1 MNDTLFS
8 IKTFNYVISKP
19 GFQQTIS
26 YDFQIPLAENSLG
39 SDFFGHLFAKQKVP
53 LFAFENALNNF
64 VYDETNKCT
73 SLIADEL
80 LREKLAQFGD
90 DSSKLALELNNDKL
104 DGKHSIGLFS
114 KGELS
119 FEEQFQKLINK
130 CSTHQLANLIK
141 EETEMTNDVRSI
153 VHARDFELNRLEKA
167 CEASLLA
174 TSTPD
179 SDKFDEYSR
188 ELSKLN
194 AEIRRVGADFS
205 CRMEELRQYQR
216 EKYRSLV
223 KNLSQNVEN
232 SLLSTKR
239 QIPEKKM
246 STPEQHSSS
255 LNYSPSCGFQQQFT
269 NKNLKSLKK
278 SISCEEKISQLCLG
292 EKGNKS
298 SFVGRQSESF
308 SIYIGS
314 QLKTR
319 HNVRLLTCNCL
330 SDLCLSQ
337 TFEDFP
343 HQEELLGSK
352 RLHLLMNL
360 YGRELSATVLI
371 VGRDP
376 LWHIKQKT
384 EFAKLCEQSAEL
396 HFDSLEG
403 QLKAIEEHV
412 RSANR
417 SRRLA
422 KNSIGYTSPFFPYFS
437 SSQQDFEDDNEDEG
451 ILKIGDVYLTK
462 HSNLSSVQIIFHL
475 VGDDKLEKEEISS
488 RHPCVAGL
496 HNIVRLSSR
505 FAIRNISLPLLLV
518 DQFNDEFLSSENI
531 NINIWCQSRAEL
543 VFKCLKGFL
552 MEVCSSGSSCSLAGG
567 ANSGPIQSLHF
578 NINFAITFSKL
589 LPDSFLFQQLTD
601 LFTSIYYLVPSL
613 NA

>member
-1 MNDTLFS
+1 MNHNLFT
-8 IKTFNYVISKP
+8 IKTFNHIISKP

-26 YDFQIPLAENSLG
+26 YDLQIPLTENSLG
-39 SDFFGHLFAKQKVP
+39 ADFFGHLFTKQNVP
-53 LFAFENALNNF
+53 LFAFENALNIF
-64 VYDETNKCT
+64 VYNETNKCT
-73 SLIADEL
+73 SLFAEEL
-80 LREKLAQFGD
+80 LKEKLAQFEN
-90 DSSKLALELNNDKL
+90 DSSKLANEININRG
-104 DGKHSIGLFS
+104 DGQHSPGLFS

-130 CSTHQLANLIK
+130 CSTQQLSNLIK
-141 EETEMTNDVRSI
+141 EEAEMTDEMRSI
-153 VHARDFELNRLEKA
+153 VCARDFELNRLEKA
-167 CEASLLA
+167 CEVSLAA
-174 TSTPD
+174 TSTQD

-188 ELSKLN
+188 ELSQLN
-194 AEIRRVGADFS
+194 SEIRRVGADFS

-216 EKYRSLV
+216 EKYHSLV
-223 KNLSQNVEN
+223 KALCQNVDN
-232 SLLSTKR
+232 SLLSAKR

-255 LNYSPSCGFQQQFT
+255 LNYSPSCGFQQQLS
-269 NKNLKSLKK
+269 NKNRKSFKK

-292 EKGNKS
+292 EKGKS

-319 HNVRLLTCNCL
+319 HNVRLLTCNRL

-337 TFEDFP
+337 TFEDFSH
-343 HQEELLGSK
+343 HQEDENKDILLGSK
-352 RLHLLMNL
+352 RLNLLMNL
-360 YGRELSATVLI
+360 YGRELSAAVLI

-396 HFDSLEG
+396 HFDSLEV
-403 QLKAIEEHV
+403 QLKAIKEYV

-417 SRRLA
+417 NRRLA
-422 KNSIGYTSPFFPYFS
+422 KNSDGYSSPFFPSFS
-437 SSQQDFEDDNEDEG
+437 YSSLQQDFDDDNDDED

-488 RHPCVAGL
+488 RHPCIGGL
-496 HNIVRLSSR
+496 HNIIRLSSR
-505 FAIRNISLPLLLV
+505 FAIRNISLPLLLI
-518 DQFNDEFLSSENI
+518 DQLNNEI
-531 NINIWCQSRAEL
+531 NLNIWCQSRAEL

-567 ANSGPIQSLHF
+567 ANSGPLQSLHF
-578 NINFAITFSKL
+578 NINFAINCSKK
-589 LPDSFLFQQLTD
+589 LPDSIFQQLTD